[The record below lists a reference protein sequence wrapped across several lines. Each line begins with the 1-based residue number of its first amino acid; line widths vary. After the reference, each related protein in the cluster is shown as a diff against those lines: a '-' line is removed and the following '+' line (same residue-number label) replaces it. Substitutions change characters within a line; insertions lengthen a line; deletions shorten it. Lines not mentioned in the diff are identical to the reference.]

1 MESILQGN
9 ASLQREIEKVAEVAG
24 YLWQNGWAE
33 RNGGNITVNIT
44 QWADAAMQRLPPIS
58 DIKPIGTTLPSL
70 RGCYFFCKGTGKR
83 MRDLARRP
91 MENGSIIRILD
102 DCASYVIIADHP
114 VQPTSELPSHLAVH
128 NRLIE
133 QQSPYKAT
141 IHTHPIEIV
150 AMSHNREFLGKD
162 VLTRLLWSMIPE
174 TKAFCPLGLG
184 IVPYALP
191 GSNALAEAT
200 LNELESY
207 DVVLWEKHGVFAKG
221 LDVLDA
227 FDQIDV
233 LSKSAKIYLDCRA
246 MGFEP
251 EGMSSAQ
258 MQEMTRAF
266 NLPR

>member
-9 ASLQREIEKVAEVAG
+9 AGLQREIEKVAEVAG

-44 QWADAAMQRLPPIS
+44 QWADDAMQRLPPIS

-83 MRDLARRP
+83 MRDLARWP

-251 EGMSSAQ
+251 EGMSSTQ

>member
-9 ASLQREIEKVAEVAG
+9 AGLQREIEKVAEVAG

-44 QWADAAMQRLPPIS
+44 QWADDAMQRQPPIS

-150 AMSHNREFLGKD
+150 AMSHNRQFLGKD

>member
-9 ASLQREIEKVAEVAG
+9 AGLQREIEKVAEVAG

-44 QWADAAMQRLPPIS
+44 QWTDDAMQRLPPIS

-83 MRDLARRP
+83 MRDLARWP

-251 EGMSSAQ
+251 EGMSSTQ